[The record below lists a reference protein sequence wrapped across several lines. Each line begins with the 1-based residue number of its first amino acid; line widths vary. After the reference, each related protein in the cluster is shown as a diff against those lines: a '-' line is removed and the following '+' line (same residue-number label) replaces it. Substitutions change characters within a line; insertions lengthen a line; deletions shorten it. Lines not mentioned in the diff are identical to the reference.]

1 MWRAL
6 CRTGGV
12 AALLVAFPVLRS
24 AAQPV
29 VPAPLTAGG
38 VTFLLHS
45 TIIGHFT
52 GHAPVARAEFSG
64 GRLLDVRGTV
74 EVLLAQMQTGN
85 GLRDR
90 HMRETMNA
98 DSFPT
103 IRFDLD
109 SVQTGAGA
117 GDTTGVVL
125 VGRLAIHGVTRP
137 VRATGSVVAR
147 PGGEDVDATFGLDMR
162 DYGIKPPVR
171 AVVLHVAPDVV
182 VTVHLSFGR
191 PPA

>member
-1 MWRAL
+1 MWRAV

-12 AALLVAFPVLRS
+12 AMLMAATPLVRPS
-24 AAQPV
+24 AQPV
-29 VPAPLTAGG
+29 VAAPLADGG

-64 GRLLDVRGTV
+64 GHLLEVRGTV

-98 DSFPT
+98 DSFPSL
-103 IRFDLD
+103 RFDLD
-109 SVQTGAGA
+109 SVVVGSVS
-117 GDTTGVVL
+117 GDTTGVVFA
-125 VGRLAIHGVTRP
+125 GRLAIHGVTRS
-137 VRATGSVVAR
+137 VRATGTVVAR
-147 PGGEDVDATFGLDMR
+147 PDGEDVDATFGLDMR
-162 DYGIKPPVR
+162 DYGIRPPVR

-182 VTVHLSFGR
+182 ITVHLSFGR

>member
-6 CRTGGV
+6 CRAGGV
-12 AALLVAFPVLRS
+12 AVLMTAIPLIRPN
-24 AAQPV
+24 AQPV
-29 VPAPLTAGG
+29 VAAPLADGG

-52 GHAPVARAEFSG
+52 GHAPVARAAFSG
-64 GRLLDVRGTV
+64 SRLLEVRGAI
-74 EVLLAQMQTGN
+74 EVLVARMQTGN

-109 SVQTGAGA
+109 SVVAGSVA

-125 VGRLAIHGVTRP
+125 TGRLAIHGVTRP
-137 VRATGSVVAR
+137 VRATGTVVAR

-162 DYGIKPPVR
+162 DYGIRPPVR

-182 VTVHLSFGR
+182 VTVHLSFGH
-191 PPA
+191 PPG

>member
-12 AALLVAFPVLRS
+12 AALLAAFPVLRT

-29 VPAPLTAGG
+29 APAPLTTGG

-52 GHAPVARAEFSG
+52 GHAPVARAEFTGS
-64 GRLLDVRGTV
+64 RLMDIRGTA
-74 EVLLAQMQTGN
+74 EVFVAQMLTGN

-103 IRFDLD
+103 IHFDLD
-109 SVQTGAGA
+109 SVETGTVK
-117 GDTTGVVL
+117 GDTAGVIF

-137 VRATGSVVAR
+137 MRATGTVVAR

-171 AVVLHVAPDVV
+171 ALVLHVAPDVV

-191 PPA
+191 PPV